1 MERRVIGE
9 AKQKF
14 PRGKIKIK
22 GFNDKFLTFELKGVI
37 YTTFNKEIIACA
49 NELINQEIAV
59 LDYYPKAQSYIN
71 KNGVKV
77 WIVKMFVEQIEIVG
91 FEEPSLNVDWPKD

>member
-1 MERRVIGE
+1 MKNR
-9 AKQKF
+9 
-14 PRGKIKIK
+14 
-22 GFNDKFLTFELKGVI
+22 DMTTSYLTFELKGVI